1 MKILYSEQQVCA
13 PTDEPIVSL
22 LTDSSVSRNHKP
34 LFVPPHHDRWTMSI
48 GLGLRVSRLG
58 KFVAPKFASR
68 YYDAMTLVA
77 RLRPAT
83 VTMPASATDIAFDSS
98 IVIGEWLPI
107 PTDTDPLEL
116 TITANDNEVA
126 VAVSRELIDNTVAR
140 MSRYFMIKHG
150 DVIVP
155 GDLPMPSHD
164 VVIDSQVDITLDRS
178 TCLHFKIK

>member
-1 MKILYSEQQVCA
+1 MKILYSEQPVCA

-22 LTDSSVSRNHKP
+22 LTDSSVSHNHKP
-34 LFVPPHHDRWTMSI
+34 LFVPPHHDSWTLTI
-48 GLGLRVSRLG
+48 GPGVKVSRLG

-77 RLRPAT
+77 RLRPAS

-98 IVIGEWLPI
+98 IVIGEWLTI

-116 TITANDNEVA
+116 TIAADGTVTTVPVPRD
-126 VAVSRELIDNTVAR
+126 LIDNTVAR

-155 GDLPMPSHD
+155 GDLPAPTCD
-164 VVIDSQVDITLDRS
+164 VVIDSLVDITLNGS
-178 TCLHFKIK
+178 TCLHFRIK